1 MGLAQ
6 YFHVE
11 MFLPAK
17 VVIDRGGVDS
27 GKVANLP
34 RRRTFETLFG
44 EYDAG
49 SLEQPVAGP
58 MVRRFENLDT
68 CQVFSH
74 FLSWQQDIAPLGKT
88 VKYKFKIEI
97 LI

>member
-1 MGLAQ
+1 MDVFGHGLECAEVHQTAVGLAQ

-17 VVIDRGGVDS
+17 VVIDCGGVDP

-49 SLEQPVAGP
+49 SLEKAAAGP
-58 MVRRFENLDT
+58 MIAVLKISIFVRSGS
-68 CQVFSH
+68 FS
-74 FLSWQQDIAPLGKT
+74 FMAASI
-88 VKYKFKIEI
+88 
-97 LI
+97 